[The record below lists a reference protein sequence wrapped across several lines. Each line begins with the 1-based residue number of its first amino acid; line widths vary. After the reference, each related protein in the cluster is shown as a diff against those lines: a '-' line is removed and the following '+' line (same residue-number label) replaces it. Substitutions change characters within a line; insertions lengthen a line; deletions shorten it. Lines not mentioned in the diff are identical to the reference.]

1 MAHNIVNIPVSNS
14 FIITTFIGFTNEKYG
29 VSRNGSVITGG
40 VYLETDFSNSNYMFN
55 SHEMFGKHSE
65 LNEKKASKI
74 FDRAGIL
81 PPFLDYTDRSK
92 TVDTALESL
101 MTMLKAY
108 KCLPEE
114 NQSRLSTYLIVP
126 KQSIK
131 ISGKKFEIDR
141 NTLIGYEGK
150 QRFFET
156 IKQEIYMKP
165 INLKSQD
172 SNFKAYIPE
181 YIYELS
187 MTHPEESKRPLK
199 NYVES
204 NSISGVLSEINH
216 IESLCVEIIETEYE
230 SLHAKKY
237 LCINHSF
244 SDSKNIDS
252 HSHAYCGQKL
262 GIYFNWFSAFE
273 MTSTSQ
279 RNMFTNLKYY
289 SGVGSTDKGRKGVVF
304 DSAQKCWLSQS
315 PNVKILYTEER
326 EQKLQAIEQG
336 FRNMVTQLQDFFSQL
351 NEDNIDKMLDGINLK
366 ALGNTFNSEDNDK

>member
-1 MAHNIVNIPVSNS
+1 MAHNIVNIPVSNN
-14 FIITTFIGFTNEKYG
+14 FIITTFIGYTNEKYG
-29 VSRNGSVITGG
+29 ISIGGTVITQGRF
-40 VYLETDFSNSNYMFN
+40 VEPDFSNSNYRFN

-65 LNEKKASKI
+65 LTEKKASKI

-92 TVDTALESL
+92 TVETALESL

-108 KCLPEE
+108 NCLPEE
-114 NQSRLSTYLIVP
+114 NQKRFSTYLIVP

-131 ISGKKFEIDR
+131 ISGKKFEIDQMI
-141 NTLIGYEGK
+141 LIGYDGR
-150 QRFFET
+150 QRFYET

-165 INLKSQD
+165 ITLKSQD

-244 SDSKNIDS
+244 SDAQNIDS
-252 HSHAYCGQKL
+252 FNHAYCGQNLK
-262 GIYFNWFSAFE
+262 ISFNWFTAFDLSNSSA
-273 MTSTSQ
+273 

-304 DSAQKCWLSQS
+304 DPAQKCWVSQS
-315 PNVKILYTEER
+315 PNVKILHTEER
-326 EQKLQAIEQG
+326 EQKLQAVEQG
-336 FRNMVTQLQDFFSQL
+336 FRNMVTQLQDLFSQL
-351 NEDNIDKMLDGINLK
+351 NEENIDKMLDGINLK